1 MLKVVFHIVELE
13 KWESTMVNIKDL
25 IDREPD
31 AIVEIIVMSK
41 AASLFGKYIGMDFD
55 GILGNPNVRW
65 IIGRRGLELNKLSE
79 DMLPHFVIVEDSVIT
94 RIARLQNEGYAY
106 IRL

>member
-1 MLKVVFHIVELE
+1 MLKVVFHIVEID
-13 KWESTMVNIKDL
+13 KWDSTMDNIKDM
-25 IDREPD
+25 INREPD
-31 AIVEIIVMSK
+31 SIIEIIVMSK

-55 GILGNPNVRW
+55 GVLGNPNVRW
-65 IIGRRGLELNKLSE
+65 IIGRRGLEVNRITE
-79 DMLPHFVIVEDSVIT
+79 EMLPDFVIVEDSVIT

>member
-1 MLKVVFHIVELE
+1 MLKVVFHIVEVD
-13 KWESTMVNIKDL
+13 KWDSTMDNIKDM
-25 IDREPD
+25 INREPD
-31 AIVEIIVMSK
+31 AIIEIIVMSK

-55 GILGNPNVRW
+55 GVLGNPNVKW
-65 IIGRRGLELNKLSE
+65 IIGRRGLEVNRLTE
-79 DMLPHFVIVEDSVIT
+79 EMLPHFVIVEDSVIT

>member
-1 MLKVVFHIVELE
+1 MLKVIFHIVELE
-13 KWESTMVNIKDL
+13 KWESTMENVKDL

-41 AASLFGKYIGMDFD
+41 AASLFGRYTGMDFD
-55 GILGNPNVRW
+55 GVLGNPNIKW
-65 IIGRRGLELNKLSE
+65 IIGRRGLELNKISE